1 MMQNKILI
9 YVLTFMSLT
18 LIFLSI
24 NYTKISN
31 LNESNSRILKKKI
44 DTLEKRYIE
53 LDKKYRDEIYFTLSD
68 NQEAL
73 SYFKD
78 IDVDSLVSY
87 IRDELYEKNFNK
99 DSDAFIPISNTKNK
113 YLINKVKILNHKWI
127 IADFSNGSRWGEMW
141 IEYYF
146 NENKVE
152 FHVKDLLLY

>member
-99 DSDAFIPISNTKNK
+99 DSDTFIPISNTKNK

-127 IADFSNGSRWGEMW
+127 IADFSNRSKWGEMW

-152 FHVKDLLLY
+152 FHVKDILLY

>member
-9 YVLTFMSLT
+9 YVLTFMSLI

-24 NYTKISN
+24 NYTKISK

-99 DSDAFIPISNTKNK
+99 DSDTFIPISNNKNK

>member
-31 LNESNSRILKKKI
+31 LSESNSRILKKKI

-99 DSDAFIPISNTKNK
+99 DSDTFIPISNTKNK

-152 FHVKDLLLY
+152 FQVKDLLLY

>member
-1 MMQNKILI
+1 MQNKILI
-9 YVLTFMSLT
+9 YVLVFTSLI

-31 LNESNSRILKKKI
+31 LNESNSRILKNKI
-44 DTLEKRYIE
+44 DSLENQYNLLNKQF
-53 LDKKYRDEIYFTLSD
+53 KDEIYFSLID
-68 NQEAL
+68 NQDAL
-73 SYFKD
+73 AYFNE

-99 DSDAFIPISNTKNK
+99 NSDSFIPVSNAKNK

-141 IEYYF
+141 IEYQLNGNEVTFDIKDYF
-146 NENKVE
+146 
-152 FHVKDLLLY
+152 LY

>member
-1 MMQNKILI
+1 
-9 YVLTFMSLT
+9 MSLI

-44 DTLEKRYIE
+44 DSLENNYK
-53 LDKKYRDEIYFTLSD
+53 LLNKQFKDEIYFSLND
-68 NQEAL
+68 NQDAL
-73 SYFKD
+73 AYFNY

-99 DSDAFIPISNTKNK
+99 NSDNFVPVSNVKNK

-141 IEYYF
+141 IEYVLNDNEVIFDIKDYF
-146 NENKVE
+146 
-152 FHVKDLLLY
+152 LY

>member
-1 MMQNKILI
+1 MRA
-9 YVLTFMSLT
+9 
-18 LIFLSI
+18 

-31 LNESNSRILKKKI
+31 LSESNSRILKKKI
-44 DTLEKRYIE
+44 DTLEKKYIE

-99 DSDAFIPISNTKNK
+99 DSDTFIPISNTKNK

>member
-44 DTLEKRYIE
+44 DTLEKRYIQ

>member
-9 YVLTFMSLT
+9 YVLIFMSLT

-99 DSDAFIPISNTKNK
+99 DSDTFIPISNTKNK
-113 YLINKVKILNHKWI
+113 
-127 IADFSNGSRWGEMW
+127 
-141 IEYYF
+141 
-146 NENKVE
+146 
-152 FHVKDLLLY
+152 

>member
-1 MMQNKILI
+1 MMQNRILI

-99 DSDAFIPISNTKNK
+99 DSDTFIPISNTKNK

>member
-1 MMQNKILI
+1 MQNKILI
-9 YVLTFMSLT
+9 YILVFTSLI

-24 NYTKISN
+24 NYTKISS

-44 DTLEKRYIE
+44 DSLENQYK
-53 LDKKYRDEIYFTLSD
+53 LLNKQFKDEIYFSIID
-68 NQEAL
+68 NQDAQA
-73 SYFKD
+73 YFND

-99 DSDAFIPISNTKNK
+99 NSDSFVPVSNAKNK

-141 IEYYF
+141 IEYQLNGNEVTFDIKDYF
-146 NENKVE
+146 
-152 FHVKDLLLY
+152 LY

>member
-31 LNESNSRILKKKI
+31 LSESNSRILKKKI

-99 DSDAFIPISNTKNK
+99 DSDTFIPISNTKNK

-146 NENKVE
+146 NENMVE

>member
-99 DSDAFIPISNTKNK
+99 DSDTFIPISNTKNK

-127 IADFSNGSRWGEMW
+127 IADFSNGSRWGELW
-141 IEYYF
+141 IEYYL

-152 FHVKDLLLY
+152 FHLKDILLY

>member
-1 MMQNKILI
+1 
-9 YVLTFMSLT
+9 MSLT

-44 DTLEKRYIE
+44 DTLEKRYIQ

-99 DSDAFIPISNTKNK
+99 NSDTFIPISNTKNK

>member
-1 MMQNKILI
+1 
-9 YVLTFMSLT
+9 MSLIMIV
-18 LIFLSI
+18 LII

-31 LNESNSRILKKKI
+31 FNESNSKILKKKI
-44 DTLEKRYIE
+44 DSLEENYKQ

-73 SYFKD
+73 AYFAD
-78 IDVDSLVSY
+78 IEVDSLVSF

-99 DSDAFIPISNTKNK
+99 NSDIFVPISNTKNK

-146 NENKVE
+146 DKNKVV
-152 FHVKDLLLY
+152 FNVKDYFLY

>member
-1 MMQNKILI
+1 MQNKILI
-9 YVLTFMSLT
+9 YVLVFMSLL
-18 LIFLSI
+18 LIFFSI

-44 DTLEKRYIE
+44 DSLENQYK
-53 LDKKYRDEIYFTLSD
+53 LLNKQFKDEIYFSLID
-68 NQEAL
+68 NQDAL
-73 SYFKD
+73 VYFND

-99 DSDAFIPISNTKNK
+99 NSDTFVPVSNAKNK

-141 IEYYF
+141 IEYQLNANEVMFDIKDYF
-146 NENKVE
+146 
-152 FHVKDLLLY
+152 LY